1 MALKENLIKNL
12 ALTHI
17 EEKKHNDIWESNN
30 HIFIF
35 SKIDDDMKVRRKRA
49 NQVHGGNDKK

>member
-35 SKIDDDMKVRRKRA
+35 SKIDDDVKIRRKRA
-49 NQVHGGNDKK
+49 NQLHGAKNK

>member
-1 MALKENLIKNL
+1 MALKENFIKNF
-12 ALTHI
+12 ALTRI

-35 SKIDDDMKVRRKRA
+35 SKIDDDVKIRRKRA
-49 NQVHGGNDKK
+49 NQVHGDKNK